1 MAGIRIN
8 STGGISQRNVK
19 RNGEEIEYVL
29 TRKNVK
35 NINMRVARD
44 GTVKVSASNRVSGK
58 YIDDFV
64 WEASRFCASVTRTL
78 V

>member
-35 NINMRVARD
+35 NINRKQEGMLLQIII
-44 GTVKVSASNRVSGK
+44 TFLNNHIISKNLS
-58 YIDDFV
+58 
-64 WEASRFCASVTRTL
+64 
-78 V
+78 